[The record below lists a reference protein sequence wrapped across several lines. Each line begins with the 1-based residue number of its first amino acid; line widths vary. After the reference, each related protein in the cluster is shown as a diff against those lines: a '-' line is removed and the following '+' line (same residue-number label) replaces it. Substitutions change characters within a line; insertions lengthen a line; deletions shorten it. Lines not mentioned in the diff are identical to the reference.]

1 MVLEWAKEIWMY
13 HSHSQGMAPEK
24 AELSIQDIDL
34 WGHLVDCSLSIWD
47 IISFRACLK
56 GRESS
61 NNAWVIS
68 KLYLLFFFG
77 IFLHEL
83 CRPDWLFPTH
93 APEQDKL

>member
-1 MVLEWAKEIWMY
+1 
-13 HSHSQGMAPEK
+13 MAPEK

-34 WGHLVDCSLSIWD
+34 LGHLMDCSLSIWD

-68 KLYLLFFFG
+68 KLYLLFLEFSYTNSADPIVFF
-77 IFLHEL
+77 
-83 CRPDWLFPTH
+83 RPMPLNRINFEWPY
-93 APEQDKL
+93 